1 MVMYKTNFMK
11 KYILTSFILLLAFIT
26 KAQNVSFVLTQ
37 APCNADGILTAN
49 FTALTPPLTVSW
61 YATGS
66 APIIHTNVNALTD
79 AITTYTGAYLS
90 LSVSDGTNTYY
101 GSYSGQGAAPFQY
114 TITTTPA
121 QCPALGTATTT
132 VFGGTPGYTFQ
143 YIDQATNSVVSTSN
157 PASLPA
163 GNYDVLITDAAGCQ
177 FGSMYLF
184 DSLQISSQNVM
195 NVNTTNVPANC
206 TNGSITINSITGG
219 ASPYTYSWS
228 NGSTANSITGL
239 SMGVYSLNV
248 LDGNGC
254 AEQHQF
260 YLPQAVNINVYATPT
275 AATCLNSNGSAIAF
289 GSGGTPPYS
298 YTWNNGNTSNTIT
311 GLNSGYYSVT
321 AIDNNGCIGQ
331 GGAYINTTT
340 PISVTYTTS
349 ASSCTSPT
357 GTATLN
363 ISGGASPYNITWS
376 TFPVQS
382 GSTLTGVGAGT
393 YSFHVV
399 DQNGCVQNG
408 SVVINPVSVVSANL
422 ISTPATCTQSNGAVN
437 CMVNGGTPPYTY
449 LWSTTN
455 TTPSISNV
463 PTGGY
468 NVTVIDAL
476 SCSKMFY
483 ATVGTSTPLT
493 MALSS
498 TPSSCIYSNDG
509 SINATVFGGS
519 SPYTWSGGSSTIS
532 NLTSGN
538 YLISV
543 VDGNGCTQTAI
554 GNVPC
559 NNNSTACYCTL
570 TGTVYHDINNNCIQD
585 SGEPGIPNIQIH
597 CIGYGYDYTDANGVY
612 TFQVPAGNY
621 TLQENVL
628 SFYPLA
634 ACQNNNIQITA
645 TPSTGCVITNNF
657 ANSMNPI
664 HDMKVNLW
672 DWSFPVPGFTSV
684 QRIIVANMGTV
695 SEPAAH
701 VSYKNDGQ
709 IGGTSFVPAG
719 PFTQPVPTSEWYTSI
734 NGSGFTSAPGQTDEY
749 FLNRTVPTNIPLN
762 TLLYS
767 YDTVVNAAPMSNW
780 LNDYSPW
787 DNINSLTSTV
797 VSSYDPNFKEVSPK
811 GIGSNGN
818 IQHKDSVL
826 DYMVHF
832 QNLGNYQAQNVVV
845 LDTLDADLDWSTLR
859 PVYQSHPC
867 TITISENGVA
877 KFEFKNIV
885 LPAKMYNEM
894 GSQGMFSYSIHMKP
908 NLPFGTQFK
917 NSASIYFDFNEPV
930 KTNTT
935 VNTLAQ
941 PESTNDIPYS
951 SSDLS
956 IYPNPVKDQVYIVL
970 PENTIAGKKVISISD
985 VSGKQ
990 VSRMEYNLPSNEYR
1004 IPATTKQLLPGM
1016 YFITVS
1022 DNTHQQTAKFI
1033 KIQ

>member
-1 MVMYKTNFMK
+1 
-11 KYILTSFILLLAFIT
+11 
-26 KAQNVSFVLTQ
+26 
-37 APCNADGILTAN
+37 
-49 FTALTPPLTVSW
+49 
-61 YATGS
+61 
-66 APIIHTNVNALTD
+66 
-79 AITTYTGAYLS
+79 S
-90 LSVSDGTNTYY
+90 LSVTDGTNTYY

-114 TITTTPA
+114 TTTTTPA
-121 QCPALGTATTT
+121 LCPALGTATTT

-143 YIDQATNSVVSTSN
+143 YINQATNSIVSTSN

-177 FGSMYLF
+177 FGSMYMF

-239 SMGVYSLNV
+239 SMGTYSLNV

-254 AEQHQF
+254 TEQHYI
-260 YLPQAVNINVYATPT
+260 YLPQAVNINVNVTPT
-275 AATCLNSNGSAIAF
+275 AATCLNTNGSAIAF
-289 GSGGTPPYS
+289 GSGGATPYS
-298 YTWNNGNTSNTIT
+298 YAWNNGSTSNSIS
-311 GLNSGYYSVT
+311 GVSAGYYAVT
-321 AIDNNGCIGQ
+321 ATDNNGCIGQ
-331 GGAYINTTT
+331 GGVYINATT
-340 PISVTYTTS
+340 PITVTYTTTTSLCTAPTGS
-349 ASSCTSPT
+349 ASLS
-357 GTATLN
+357 
-363 ISGGASPYNITWS
+363 ISGGATPYTVTWN
-376 TFPVQS
+376 TFPVQT
-382 GSTLTGVGAGT
+382 GTNLTGAAPGT
-393 YSFHVV
+393 YAFHVV

-408 SVVINPVSVVSANL
+408 SVVINPVSTVSANL
-422 ISTPATCTQSNGAVN
+422 ISTPATCAQSDGAVN

-455 TTPSISNV
+455 TTPSISNL
-463 PTGGY
+463 PAGGY
-468 NVTVIDAL
+468 NVTVIDAM
-476 SCSKMFY
+476 SCSKSFY

-493 MALSS
+493 IGLTT

-509 SINATVFGGS
+509 SINATVFGGAT
-519 SPYTWSGGSSTIS
+519 PYTWSGGSSTMS
-532 NLTSGN
+532 NLTTGN
-538 YLISV
+538 YWISV
-543 VDGNGCTQTAI
+543 ADGNGCTQTAM
-554 GNVPC
+554 GYVAC
-559 NNNSTACYCTL
+559 NNSSNACYCTL
-570 TGTVYHDINNNCIQD
+570 TGTVYHDVNNNCIQD

-597 CIGYGYDYTDANGVY
+597 CLGFGYDYTDANGVY
-612 TFQVPAGNY
+612 SFQVPAGNY

-634 ACQNNNIQITA
+634 ACQNNNIQVTA
-645 TPSTGCVITNNF
+645 TPSVGCVITNNF

-664 HDMKVNLW
+664 HDMKINIW
-672 DWSFPVPGFTSV
+672 DWSLPIPGFIAT
-684 QRIIVANMGTV
+684 QKMIIANMGTIN
-695 SEPAAH
+695 EPAAH
-701 VSYKNDGQ
+701 ASYKNDGQ
-709 IGGTSFVPAG
+709 IGGTSFSPAG
-719 PFTQPVPTSEWYTSI
+719 QFTQPMTSNEWYTTI
-734 NGSGFTSAPGQTDEY
+734 NGSGFASSPGQTDNY
-749 FLNRTVPTNIPLN
+749 FLNRIVPTNIPLN
-762 TLLYS
+762 TLLFS
-767 YDTVVNAAPMSNW
+767 YDTVVASAPMSNW

-787 DNINSLTSTV
+787 DNVNSLTSNV
-797 VSSYDPNFKEVSPK
+797 VGAYDPNFKEVSPK

-845 LDTLDADLDWSTLR
+845 LDTLDSDLDWSTLR

-908 NLPFGTQFK
+908 NLPLGTQFK

-941 PESTNDIPYS
+941 PESSNDIPS
-951 SSDLS
+951 KLSDLR
-956 IYPNPVKDQVYIVL
+956 IYPNPGKDLISILL
-970 PENTIAGKKVISISD
+970 PESTEAGKKIVSMTD

-990 VSRMEYNLPSNEYR
+990 IYQFEYNLASGEYR
-1004 IPATTKQLLPGM
+1004 IPANTQHVLPGM

-1022 DNTHQQTAKFI
+1022 DKTHQQTAKFI

>member
-1 MVMYKTNFMK
+1 MVMYKNNFMK
-11 KYILTSFILLLAFIT
+11 KYIFTSLILLLGIMT

-37 APCNADGILTAN
+37 APCHADGILTAN
-49 FTALTPPLTVSW
+49 FTSLTPPLTVSW
-61 YATGS
+61 YSTGS

-79 AITTYTGAYLS
+79 AITTYTGAYLT
-90 LSVSDGTNTYY
+90 LTVTDGTNTNY
-101 GSYSGQGAAPFQY
+101 GYYSGQGAAPFQY
-114 TITTTPA
+114 TTTTTPA
-121 QCPALGTATTT
+121 QCPTLGTITTT
-132 VFGGTPGYTFQ
+132 VFGGSPGYNFQ
-143 YIDQATNSVVSTSN
+143 YIDQSTNIVVSTSN

-177 FGSMYLF
+177 FGSMYMF
-184 DSLQISSQNVM
+184 DSIQISSQNVM
-195 NVNTTNVPANC
+195 NVNTTNIPANC

-219 ASPYTYSWS
+219 TSPYTYSWS

-239 SMGVYSLNV
+239 STGTYSLNV

-254 AEQHQF
+254 AEQHYI
-260 YLPQAVNINVYATPT
+260 YLPQAVNINVNTTPT
-275 AATCLNSNGSAIAF
+275 AATCLNNNGSALAFASGGANPYTYSWSNGSTSSAINAV
-289 GSGGTPPYS
+289 GA
-298 YTWNNGNTSNTIT
+298 
-311 GLNSGYYSVT
+311 GYYTVT

-331 GGAYINTTT
+331 GATYINASS
-340 PISVTYTTS
+340 PITVTYTTTTS
-349 ASSCTSPT
+349 LCTSPT
-357 GTATLN
+357 GSATLN
-363 ISGGASPYNITWS
+363 ITGGASPYNVTWS

-382 GSTLTGVGAGT
+382 GPNLTGVAAGS

-408 SVVINPVSVVSANL
+408 TVVINPVSIVSANL
-422 ISTPATCTQSNGAVN
+422 ISTPATCTQSDGALN
-437 CMVNGGTPPYTY
+437 CMVNGGMPPFTY

-455 TTPSISNV
+455 TTPSISNI
-463 PTGGY
+463 PAGGY
-468 NVTVIDAL
+468 NVIVIDAM

-519 SPYTWSGGSSTIS
+519 SPYTWSGGSSTMS

-559 NNNSTACYCTL
+559 NNSSTACYCTL
-570 TGTVYHDINNNCIQD
+570 TGTVYHDINNNCVQD

-634 ACQNNNIQITA
+634 ACQNNNIQVTA
-645 TPSTGCVITNNF
+645 APSAGCVITNNF
-657 ANSMNPI
+657 ANLINPI
-664 HDMKVNLW
+664 VDMKINSW
-672 DWSFPVPGFTSV
+672 DWTLPTPGSTHT
-684 QRIIVANMGTV
+684 QKMIIANMGTT
-695 SEPAAH
+695 SQTAAH
-701 VSYKNDGQ
+701 ASFKNDGQ
-709 IGGTSFVPAG
+709 LGATTMLPTGQ
-719 PFTQPVPTSEWYTSI
+719 FTQPSSGTEWYTTI
-734 NGSGFTSAPGQTDEY
+734 NGSGFWLNPGQSNAY
-749 FLNRTVPTNIPLN
+749 LLNRNVPTNIPLN
-762 TLLYS
+762 TSLMFQ
-767 YDTVVNAAPMSNW
+767 DTVAAAAPMSSW
-780 LNDYSPW
+780 LTDYSPW
-787 DNINSLTSTV
+787 DN
-797 VSSYDPNFKEVSPK
+797 VSSYSSIVVGPYDPNFKEVSPK

-845 LDTLDADLDWSTLR
+845 LDTLDADLDWTTLR

-867 TITISENGVA
+867 IITISENGIA

-885 LPAKMYNEM
+885 LPAKMYDEM

-970 PENTIAGKKVISISD
+970 PESTIAGKKIISITD

-990 VSRMEYNLPSNEYR
+990 VSRMEYNLTSNEYR
-1004 IPATTKQLLPGM
+1004 IPASTKQLFPGM

-1022 DNTHQQTAKFI
+1022 DHTHQQTAKFI